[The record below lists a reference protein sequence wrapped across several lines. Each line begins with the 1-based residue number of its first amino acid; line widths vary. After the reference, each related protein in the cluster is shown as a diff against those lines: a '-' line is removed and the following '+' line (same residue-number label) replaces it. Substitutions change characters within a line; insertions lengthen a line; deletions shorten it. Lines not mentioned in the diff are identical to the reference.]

1 MTKTALPMFCKSAL
15 VLLCVWAL
23 WSLSGCASSTVPGPP
38 PKPTAATSPPSTP
51 PSPLP
56 PVPQSSFGGPQ
67 RIQVV
72 QEPLAT
78 SNQPRTVIHEVA
90 PMETVWR
97 LSKMY
102 GVSMDSIYRANGLKP
117 GSPIAIGQKL
127 TIPNATQF
135 QNVIPL
141 YPNTCWRYIVIHHT
155 ATDIGKA
162 TLIHLN
168 HQDRGFWNGLGYHF
182 LIDNGTLGKGDG
194 QIEVSPR
201 WIKQQ
206 KGAHCKAGGMN
217 EMGIGVA
224 LVGNFNEGLPTM
236 KQMQS
241 LARLI
246 RELAHYYRIPA
257 RNIVGHG
264 DVPGAHTDCPGKR
277 FPWAELQRLLALG

>member
-1 MTKTALPMFCKSAL
+1 MRAPIFPRTLKPAVAMLAAAALGLF
-15 VLLCVWAL
+15 
-23 WSLSGCASSTVPGPP
+23 SGCASRSVPAPSS
-38 PKPTAATSPPSTP
+38 KPAPTPVSSPQQPAAAPA
-51 PSPLP
+51 
-56 PVPQSSFGGPQ
+56 PQDALTGPQ
-67 RIQVV
+67 RIHVV
-72 QEPLAT
+72 QEPLT
-78 SNQPRTVIHEVA
+78 DSKTPRTVVHEVA

-117 GSPIAIGQKL
+117 GTPIVIGQKL

-135 QNVIPL
+135 QNIIPL

-162 TLIHLN
+162 TLIHYN

-217 EMGIGVA
+217 DTGIGVA
-224 LVGNFNEGLPTM
+224 LVGNFDEGLPTA

-246 RELAHYYRIPA
+246 RELTHYYRIPA
-257 RNIVGHG
+257 KNIVGHG
-264 DVPGAHTDCPGKR
+264 DVPGAKTDCPGKR
-277 FPWAELQRLLALG
+277 FPWAELQRLLAAR

>member
-1 MTKTALPMFCKSAL
+1 MSKHLVPKLLKPAVLMLAVSAL
-15 VLLCVWAL
+15 WF
-23 WSLSGCASSTVPGPP
+23 LSGCASRPAPRPS
-38 PKPTAATSPPSTP
+38 PTSAAPLASPSLHPTSPPAAPNGS
-51 PSPLP
+51 
-56 PVPQSSFGGPQ
+56 GAAQ
-67 RIQVV
+67 RIQVI
-72 QEPLAT
+72 QEPLAA

-102 GVSMDSIYRANGLKP
+102 GVSMESIYRANGLKP
-117 GSPIAIGQKL
+117 GAPIAIGQKL

-135 QNVIPL
+135 QNIIPL
-141 YPNTCWRYIVIHHT
+141 YPNTCWRYIVVHHT

-162 TLIHLN
+162 TLIHSS

-206 KGAHCKAGGMN
+206 KGAHCKVGGMN
-217 EMGIGVA
+217 EVGIGVA
-224 LVGNFNEGLPTM
+224 LVGNFDEGLPTP

-246 RELAHYYRIPA
+246 QELTHYYRIPA
-257 RNIVGHG
+257 KNIVGHG
-264 DVPGAHTDCPGKR
+264 DVPGARTDCPGKH
-277 FPWAELQRLLALG
+277 FPWAELQRLLAAR

>member
-1 MTKTALPMFCKSAL
+1 MRPPILAKRMKPAVLMLAAAALFL
-15 VLLCVWAL
+15 F
-23 WSLSGCASSTVPGPP
+23 SGCASREVPQPA
-38 PKPTAATSPPSTP
+38 PKPTAAPAPSPVQPASPPGSQDSVAGT
-51 PSPLP
+51 
-56 PVPQSSFGGPQ
+56 Q
-67 RIQVV
+67 RIHVV
-72 QEPLAT
+72 QEPLVESKT
-78 SNQPRTVIHEVA
+78 PRTVIHEVA
-90 PMETVWR
+90 PMETIWR

-102 GVSMDSIYRANGLKP
+102 GVSMESIYRANGLKP
-117 GSPIAIGQKL
+117 GAPISIGQKL

-135 QNVIPL
+135 QNIIPL
-141 YPNTCWRYIVIHHT
+141 YPNTCWRWIVIHHT

-162 TLIHLN
+162 TLIHYN

-182 LIDNGTLGKGDG
+182 LIDNGSLGKGDG

-206 KGAHCKAGGMN
+206 KGAHCKVGGMN

-224 LVGNFNEGLPTM
+224 LVGNFDEGSPTT

-246 RELAHYYRIPA
+246 RELTHYYRIPA

-264 DVPGAHTDCPGKR
+264 DVPGARTDCPGKR
-277 FPWAELQRLLALG
+277 FPWAELQRLLAAR